1 MKLTLSPEY
10 DINCFGFILS
20 ERNVSD
26 HFVSSVVDQRF
37 METYEKQQCIYNF
50 HVMETMCFEYDEA

>member
-37 METYEKQQCIYNF
+37 METYEKQ
-50 HVMETMCFEYDEA
+50 